1 MLPQP
6 GLPTGAQ
13 RTNTF
18 LTAVT
23 SARTCPAPRMAP
35 LTEEDP
41 ARIYRARPLPEIA
54 APAHYISVPGPDPR
68 LKGKESPGKE
78 VGGGVRVP
86 VVRLGD
92 GDRPHYGRV
101 FLLPV
106 MENECQ
112 LQIKDFNSLSEGM
125 SSILWLEIHSGFMM
139 GCPLI
144 FPACSHSAF
153 GWRGVS
159 TD

>member
-35 LTEEDP
+35 LTEEAP
-41 ARIYRARPLPEIA
+41 ARIYRVRPLPEIA

-78 VGGGVRVP
+78 AGGGVCVP
-86 VVRLGD
+86 VGW
-92 GDRPHYGRV
+92 
-101 FLLPV
+101 
-106 MENECQ
+106 
-112 LQIKDFNSLSEGM
+112 GM
-125 SSILWLEIHSGFMM
+125 
-139 GCPLI
+139 
-144 FPACSHSAF
+144 A
-153 GWRGVS
+153 
-159 TD
+159 TDPTVAESFYYL